1 MITYPFEFAKTRAQL
16 NRHLPDAQKLPWPPF
31 PSKEWYTGCTTLIVG
46 NALKAA
52 TRKYKLSHNHTK
64 FIVCSHDLTPG
75 FVAFDGFK
83 YVLADQDGKLSGG
96 RTMLAGF
103 AAGVAESALAVTPF
117 ESIKTQLID
126 DRKRAS
132 PRMRGF
138 LHGSVVI
145 AKERGIRGFF
155 QGFVP
160 STARQAANSSVRFTS
175 YEMLKRQGEVLRG
188 KEKLSSWE
196 TFVVGGIAG
205 IITV

>member
-1 MITYPFEFAKTRAQL
+1 
-16 NRHLPDAQKLPWPPF
+16 
-31 PSKEWYTGCTTLIVG
+31 
-46 NALKAA
+46 
-52 TRKYKLSHNHTK
+52 
-64 FIVCSHDLTPG
+64 
-75 FVAFDGFK
+75 
-83 YVLADQDGKLSGG
+83 
-96 RTMLAGF
+96 MLAGF

-126 DRKRAS
+126 DRKRAN

-175 YEMLKRQGEVLRG
+175 YEMLKRQGERLSG
-188 KEKLSSWE
+188 KEKLSSLE
-196 TFVVGGIAG
+196 TFVAGGLAG